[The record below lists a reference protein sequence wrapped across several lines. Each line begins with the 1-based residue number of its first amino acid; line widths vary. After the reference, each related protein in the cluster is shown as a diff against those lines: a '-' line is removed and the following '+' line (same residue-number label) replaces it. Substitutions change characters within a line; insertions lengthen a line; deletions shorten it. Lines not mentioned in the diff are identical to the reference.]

1 MLNKRFLTFLAY
13 NYKCKGGFTDDTKL
27 KTRKDNAVEAA
38 DKLKGNV
45 KEMANR
51 LIPEDLRSMLDSVK
65 TTLDW
70 AILSELKS
78 GPKTYPEIVK
88 DLGLEGEGKKLE
100 IERHKL
106 EGHLERLLKN
116 GIITQFYH
124 VNSEVQE
131 FFSEKNKYYGL
142 TNIGRNIIKSIDFI
156 FYIPDDVKEKL
167 IREELNKKADEQDW
181 AILSEL
187 YPTDKRFKDIITDL
201 KMEDR
206 KQEVEEHLKKL
217 LEYEVIKPYHIKEIP
232 NPDDLYY
239 KLTKIGRN
247 IIESSISTFKEPY
260 KEAKRE
266 G

>member
-1 MLNKRFLTFLAY
+1 M
-13 NYKCKGGFTDDTKL
+13 DDTKL
-27 KTRKDNAVEAA
+27 KKREDRVAEAA
-38 DKLKGNV
+38 TKLKDNV
-45 KEMANR
+45 KEMADR
-51 LIPEDLRSMLDSVK
+51 IIPKDFRSMLNSVK

-70 AILSELKS
+70 AILSELEY
-78 GPKTYPEIVK
+78 GPKAYLEIVK
-88 DLGLEGEGKKLE
+88 DLGLEGKEKNLKEHLDKL
-100 IERHKL
+100 L
-106 EGHLERLLKN
+106 EN
-116 GIITQFYH
+116 GIIRQFYYTE
-124 VNSEVQE
+124 SKIRQVQE

-142 TNIGRNIIKSIDFI
+142 TTIGRNIIKSIDFI

-217 LEYEVIKPYHIKEIP
+217 LEYEVIEPYHIKEIP

-266 G
+266 E

>member
-1 MLNKRFLTFLAY
+1 MA
-13 NYKCKGGFTDDTKL
+13 DTKL
-27 KTRKDNAVEAA
+27 KTRKDNAVEGA
-38 DKLKGNV
+38 DKPKDNV

-65 TTLDW
+65 TTPDW
-70 AILSELKS
+70 AILSELES

-106 EGHLERLLKN
+106 KRHLEKLLKN

-124 VNSEVQE
+124 AESEVQE
-131 FFSEKNKYYGL
+131 FFSEKNKYYEL

-156 FYIPDDVKEKL
+156 FYIPDNVKEKL
-167 IREELNKKADEQDW
+167 IREELIKNKKADEQDW

-187 YPTDKRFKDIITDL
+187 YPTDKRFKDIIKDL

-206 KQEVEEHLKKL
+206 KQEVEEHLEKL
-217 LEYEVIKPYHIKEIP
+217 LEYEVIEPYYIEEI
-232 NPDDLYY
+232 NDPDYLYY

-247 IIESSISTFKEPY
+247 IIESSISAFKPY
-260 KEAKRE
+260 KR
-266 G
+266 